1 MANSEQLER
10 RLLDQIQAIGVVDV
24 HTRLSHRH
32 PFATTLRDL
41 LSMDYFTELAHSAGL
56 DKGVMEAGTPDEDM
70 LPGVIKALPAI
81 DNTIQYRWLMEVAQ
95 ELFGFQHPHL
105 SMENWEELAT
115 NIVEAANHTDREEKI
130 LRQAGI
136 DLVFLRSTFDEDLES
151 VNKELYTPCLH
162 ATPLIFQFGNP
173 DVHDRLS
180 EKTGVSI
187 SDSVSLQEA
196 LDQIITDFASHNA
209 GGATI
214 SLPPGFKAFPVLE
227 SDMDLAISKAL
238 QGKPLNSEKTAVL
251 HCGMLFMFA
260 ELCQKHN
267 LPIQIMWGAAQN
279 VYKHGISRGRSL
291 PVSGDTIRPLLPLFN
306 RFPEL
311 NFCVSVL
318 SDSQAQE
325 LVSYGGVMQNVVVNG
340 HWWYQNVPAYIKRD
354 LEARLQTI
362 PKTKLI
368 GYYSDMHRLEFGLP
382 KFNMYRRC
390 LAEVLANDVVEN
402 KRATEE
408 QAVQIARFILSENA
422 RRIFNIT

>member
-151 VNKELYTPCLH
+151 AIRMCMIDCPKK
-162 ATPLIFQFGNP
+162 Q
-173 DVHDRLS
+173 
-180 EKTGVSI
+180 
-187 SDSVSLQEA
+187 
-196 LDQIITDFASHNA
+196 ASA
-209 GGATI
+209 SRTQ
-214 SLPPGFKAFPVLE
+214 
-227 SDMDLAISKAL
+227 LACRR
-238 QGKPLNSEKTAVL
+238 P
-251 HCGMLFMFA
+251 
-260 ELCQKHN
+260 
-267 LPIQIMWGAAQN
+267 W
-279 VYKHGISRGRSL
+279 
-291 PVSGDTIRPLLPLFN
+291 IR
-306 RFPEL
+306 
-311 NFCVSVL
+311 
-318 SDSQAQE
+318 
-325 LVSYGGVMQNVVVNG
+325 
-340 HWWYQNVPAYIKRD
+340 
-354 LEARLQTI
+354 
-362 PKTKLI
+362 
-368 GYYSDMHRLEFGLP
+368 
-382 KFNMYRRC
+382 
-390 LAEVLANDVVEN
+390 
-402 KRATEE
+402 
-408 QAVQIARFILSENA
+408 
-422 RRIFNIT
+422 